1 MVITKSFQGRRGYR
15 IWRKKMINIT
25 TKDGTQVSG
34 EVRDLVILLETDGK
48 TVSDYL
54 QPIPPKRD
62 THWSMILI
70 PVVAYILLNLGY
82 IIAQPLLPAQ
92 YLKTSKSIFLFISFL
107 LSATV
112 SYFVFHKHKSA
123 SLSICC
129 LVFLVLIVGANVGFI
144 SYSDLTQKATQK
156 LDSLSK

>member
-1 MVITKSFQGRRGYR
+1 
-15 IWRKKMINIT
+15 MINIT

-54 QPIPPKRD
+54 QPIPPKKD
-62 THWSMILI
+62 THWSMIFI
-70 PVVAYILLNLGY
+70 PVAIYILLNLVY
-82 IIAQPLLPAQ
+82 IIAHPLLPEK
-92 YLKTSKSIFLFISFL
+92 YLKTSTSIFLFISFI
-107 LSATV
+107 LSAIV
-112 SYFVFHKHKSA
+112 AYFVFHKHKSA
-123 SLSICC
+123 TLSIFS